1 MAPLS
6 LSGADRH
13 VDVGPEY
20 QGPVK
25 RRENAPTFNETWAQM
40 EDLYKKGKAKN
51 IGVSNFS
58 IKK

>member
-1 MAPLS
+1 MPLPAVNAQ
-6 LSGADRH
+6 ADE
-13 VDVGPEY
+13 GPEY

-40 EDLYKKGKAKN
+40 EELYKKGKAKN

-58 IKK
+58 VKK